1 MVLPLTS
8 VFLTKSLYIIVL
20 HYSLCLTSHCSLG
33 PFNKCCAYSCLLFIH
48 FLNFLL
54 QETLMV
60 PLPAFCGENK
70 FAIPTVTNSF
80 SSHEKDQKLKLD
92 SISHTPFCI
101 CSGKTIQKL
110 QVGRSRDETAWL
122 ILHMLNFSKA

>member
-54 QETLMV
+54 QGTLMV

-80 SSHEKDQKLKLD
+80 YSHEKDQKLKLD
-92 SISHTPFCI
+92 CISHTSFFFLLLNSPAHKKKRYRILEF
-101 CSGKTIQKL
+101 QK
-110 QVGRSRDETAWL
+110 VKS
-122 ILHMLNFSKA
+122 H

>member
-92 SISHTPFCI
+92 CISHTSSFFFFL
-101 CSGKTIQKL
+101 TL
-110 QVGRSRDETAWL
+110 LL
-122 ILHMLNFSKA
+122 IKKKDIKSKSFNRK